1 MGIISFT
8 SDLEFM
14 RRAAKRT
21 LINDK
26 RFFKRACKKFLN
38 SFFDIKEMF
47 FFKKNLDLIKQ
58 VWYINVREYVF

>member
-14 RRAAKRT
+14 RGAAKRT

-26 RFFKRACKKFLN
+26 TFFKRTCKKFLN
-38 SFFDIKEMF
+38 SFFNIKEMF
-47 FFKKNLDLIKQ
+47 FIKEFFDFMKQ
-58 VWYINVREYVF
+58 IWYINVREYVS

>member
-14 RRAAKRT
+14 RGATKRT

-26 RFFKRACKKFLN
+26 TFFKRTRKKFLN
-38 SFFDIKEMF
+38 SIFNIKEMF
-47 FFKKNLDLIKQ
+47 FIKEFFDFMKQ
-58 VWYINVREYVF
+58 IWYINVREYVS